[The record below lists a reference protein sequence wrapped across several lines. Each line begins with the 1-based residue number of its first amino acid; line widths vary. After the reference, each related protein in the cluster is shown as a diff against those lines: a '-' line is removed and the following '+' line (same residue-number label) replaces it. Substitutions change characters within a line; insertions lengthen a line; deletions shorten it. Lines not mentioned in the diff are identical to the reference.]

1 MIAALTLSAGSASA
15 LSFRDERL
23 GYSLTLPDEFEQTE
37 GEPNGVTFVRGDPAE
52 KDSHWA
58 VIQIQPLGGT
68 IGRGPQ
74 DLELVTKAARARMQG
89 SGAELISMTVEPC
102 RWSVFEVAAMDGRVR
117 TPDGILAMRSTQV
130 PLFTEAINVQVVTR
144 SPNESAEILDAAL
157 ARLEGRS
164 SWLSSAE
171 RSRALG
177 EALGKIAAVILGI
190 TGAAA
195 WVFRRKKPKA

>member
-1 MIAALTLSAGSASA
+1 MKFPSLSQQRVLAIAALLASFLPRALRAEESIRYKYQDYNEAGGRVDVQVHSAAIEK
-15 LSFRDERL
+15 DL
-23 GYSLTLPDEFEQTE
+23 GTATHLKVE
-37 GEPNGVTFVRGDPAE
+37 GVIDAIAGATPNGQPAP
-52 KDSHWA
+52 A
-58 VIQIQPLGGT
+58 G
-68 IGRGPQ
+68 
-74 DLELVTKAARARMQG
+74 
-89 SGAELISMTVEPC
+89 
-102 RWSVFEVAAMDGRVR
+102 
-117 TPDGILAMRSTQV
+117 STQV